1 MEKEIMKWLGIVGI
15 ALAVLAPILA
25 KFVSVNV
32 DWTVWAV
39 AVVGLVAGLFVKAN
53 VKTMLA
59 GLVLLAITGIF
70 ASVPTVGE
78 LLNSIFKNLA
88 VFAGAFVS
96 VSALKVLLKK
106 AGVRF

>member
-1 MEKEIMKWLGIVGI
+1 VDKEIMKWLGVVGV
-15 ALAVLAPILA
+15 ALAVLAPVIA
-25 KFVSVNV
+25 KFVNVNV
-32 DWTVWAV
+32 GWTVWAV
-39 AVVGLVAGLFVKAN
+39 AVVGLVAGLFVKAD

-70 ASVPTVGE
+70 SSVPAVGE

-106 AGVRF
+106 VGVRF

>member
-1 MEKEIMKWLGIVGI
+1 MEKEIVKWLGIVGI
-15 ALAVLAPILA
+15 AIAVLAPVIA

-32 DWTVWAV
+32 SWTMWAV
-39 AVVGLVAGLFVKAN
+39 AVVGLVAGFFIKAD

-59 GLVLLAITGIF
+59 GLVLLGITGIF
-70 ASVPTVGE
+70 ASIPTVGE
-78 LLNSIFKNLA
+78 LLNSISKNLA